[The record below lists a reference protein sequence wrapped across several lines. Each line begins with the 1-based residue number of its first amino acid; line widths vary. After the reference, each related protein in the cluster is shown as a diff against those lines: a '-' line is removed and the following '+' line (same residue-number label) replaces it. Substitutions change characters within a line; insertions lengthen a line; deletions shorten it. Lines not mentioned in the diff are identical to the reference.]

1 VLDLLY
7 NFQDFTDLLLVVPK
21 GDTKNFNWVISF
33 IRINRIW
40 ETVSPV
46 KYEMPVKPQAIFLT
60 LHSFLLNR
68 VSTAFPLMQMLC

>member
-21 GDTKNFNWVISF
+21 GDTKNFNWVIPF

-40 ETVSPV
+40 GTVSPV

-60 LHSFLLNR
+60 LYSFLLNR
-68 VSTAFPLMQMLC
+68 VSTAFHLMQMLC